1 MSTFKCEVVSV
12 QIEPHPNA
20 DQIEL
25 ARVGDYLSVV
35 KKGQYKDGD
44 LAVYIPE
51 QAILP
56 NWLLIQLGFWNDLNL
71 KGKLNGGAGN
81 RVRAMRLRGVLSQG
95 LLLTGVQSKDLAVG
109 GDLAIG
115 GEPVNS
121 AGEHDGP
128 GSYVP
133 VAYFNEGD
141 DAAEFL
147 GIIKYESTLPS
158 HMVGRTLGVDFG
170 ATHGYDFENLKKL
183 PKLFD
188 DGEDVVI
195 TEKIHG
201 TLMSVSV
208 VPTAQA
214 NDKYYRG
221 RVVLTS
227 KGMGA
232 RGCILDHN
240 DETNLYAQAAKKH
253 GLLDAMLDH
262 AGQLADD
269 HDKPV
274 FLFGEV
280 FGRTLGGAGVQDLT
294 YSGEPLDYRAFD
306 ICIGNRGNE
315 KYMGWNEFVDSC
327 GRLDVMHV
335 PLMYRGPYSKDIVL
349 AHTDGETIIGGGGKQ
364 IREGVVVKSANE
376 ERNKHFGRKIAKSVS
391 AAYLTRKGEQTEFN

>member
-1 MSTFKCEVVSV
+1 MSTFKCEVVRV

-56 NWLLIQLGFWNDLNL
+56 NWLLVQLGFWDDLNL
-71 KGKLNGGAGN
+71 KGKLSGGAGN
-81 RVRAMRLRGVLSQG
+81 RVRAMRLRGIISQG
-95 LLLTGVQSKDLAVG
+95 LIYPCDYTPGVCDESDWSFG
-109 GDLAIG
+109 HP
-115 GEPVNS
+115 PVDENEWTS
-121 AGEHDGP
+121 A
-128 GSYVP
+128 S
-133 VAYFNEGD
+133 EGD
-141 DAAEFL
+141 DVSHWL
-147 GIIKYESTLPS
+147 GVIKYEPTLPS
-158 HMVGRTLGVDFG
+158 HMVGRTIGVDFG
-170 ATHGYDFENLKKL
+170 ATHSYDFENLKKQ
-183 PKLFD
+183 PTLFD

-253 GLLDAMLDH
+253 GLLDAMFDEF
-262 AGQLADD
+262 AERADLV
-269 HDKPV
+269 DKPV

-280 FGRTLGGAGVQDLT
+280 FGKTLGGAGVQDLT

-306 ICIGNRGNE
+306 ICVGNRGSE
-315 KYMGWNEFVDSC
+315 AYLGWDEFVSSC
-327 GRLDVMHV
+327 GRLDTMHV

-349 AHTDGETIIGGGGKQ
+349 SHTDGQTIVMGGGKQ

-376 ERNKHFGRKIAKSVS
+376 ARNKHFGRKIAKSVS